1 MTQLVQKY
9 LLPSTKYSDYV
20 ILIICLLLIIGT
32 WALILAFT
40 AKGSNIIVAYEVCK
54 PGDCPTNRFTGEK
67 RCPSGNQT
75 PLQYDPILE
84 VCNPSKSC
92 TANSTPNAVQSD
104 GSTNISG
111 DCDIDQC
118 RCVTYLTTPSYIEV
132 LFNTQGANVYTTDP
146 TQLTNLQFFQQPS
159 PYPGEG
165 NNVPILYQD
174 PTKQFWEIAPS
185 DLGYLSPNP
194 CSELFS
200 SGPELSTENLMKC
213 INLNPCLVGRLAYL
227 PKNTTAF
234 ANFSKSAS
242 NLTGGVPLG
251 CVPNRVD
258 KLSSPTGS
266 NSCSPAST
274 DVTYKVPVFNTVSGE
289 VTCIRTNVGIT
300 Q

>member
-40 AKGSNIIVAYEVCK
+40 AKGSNIIVAYEICP

-92 TANSTPNAVQSD
+92 TANSTPYAIQSD

-111 DCDIDQC
+111 DCDIDGC
-118 RCVTYLTTPSYIEV
+118 RCVNYLTTPSYIEV
-132 LFNTQGANVYTTDP
+132 LFNTQGGNIYTTDP

-174 PTKQFWEIAPS
+174 ATKQFWEIAPS

-194 CSELFS
+194 CSQFFS
-200 SGPELSTENLMKC
+200 DGPELSTENLIKC

-227 PKNTTAF
+227 PKNTAAF
-234 ANFSKSAS
+234 AAAFN
-242 NLTGGVPLG
+242 NNILNGGVPLG

-258 KLSSPTGS
+258 KLSSPNGTNDCNPTLTPIPGE
-266 NSCSPAST
+266 
-274 DVTYKVPVFNTVSGE
+274 TYKVPVFNTVSGE
-289 VTCIRTNVGIT
+289 VTCIATTIPI
-300 Q
+300 